1 MVNNMQLNEAVS
13 KRITEL
19 CKERCLT
26 QYQLSLKS
34 GVPQSTLS
42 TIINCSFP
50 SMKMRIIHEIC
61 EGFEITLKDFFD
73 SPLFDR
79 ENLID

>member
-1 MVNNMQLNEAVS
+1 MQLNEAIS

-19 CKERCLT
+19 CDERNMT
-26 QYQLSLKS
+26 QYGLSLKS

-42 TIINCSFP
+42 TIINCTFD
-50 SMKMRIIHEIC
+50 SMKMRIIYEIC
-61 EGFEITLKDFFD
+61 DGLEITLKDFFD

-79 ENLID
+79 ENIID